1 MDRKTNG
8 LISLMLTISIVLSGC
23 APIVVGAAAGAGAMI
38 GSTATEER
46 GMGVALTDTEIRA
59 AIGQL
64 WYTHNREM
72 YSKLSLTVREGRVL
86 ILGSLPNDQMHL
98 DAVRLAWKAKG
109 VKEVIDE
116 IRVTPQKDHIGD
128 YTRDAWITTKLKSQM
143 LFDKNIASRNYN
155 IKTVGAVV
163 YIMGIAQHQQ
173 ELNRVT
179 DLARNLS
186 GVVKVISYAR
196 FVNEKF

>member
-1 MDRKTNG
+1 MDREKNG
-8 LISLMLTISIVLSGC
+8 LISLMLTIALILSGC
-23 APIVVGAAAGAGAMI
+23 APIVVGAAAGAGALI

-46 GMGVALTDTEIRA
+46 GMGVALTDTQIRA
-59 AIGQL
+59 NIGQL
-64 WYTHNREM
+64 WYNHSRDM
-72 YSKLSLTVREGRVL
+72 YSRLSLSVREGRVL
-86 ILGSLPNDQMHL
+86 LMGSLPNDQMHL
-98 DAVRLAWKAKG
+98 DAVRLVWKAKG

-116 IRVTPQKDHIGD
+116 IRVTPKEGDIGD

-163 YIMGIAQHQQ
+163 YIMGIAQNQQ

-179 DLARNLS
+179 DYARNMS
-186 GVVKVISYAR
+186 SVVKVISYAR
-196 FVNEKF
+196 FVSEKI